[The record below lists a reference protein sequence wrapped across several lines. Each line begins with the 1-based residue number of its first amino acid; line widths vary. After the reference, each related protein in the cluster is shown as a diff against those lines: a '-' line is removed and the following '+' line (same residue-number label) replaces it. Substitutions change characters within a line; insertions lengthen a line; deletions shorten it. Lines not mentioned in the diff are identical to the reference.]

1 MVEEELK
8 KVKAAA
14 WRYLDLAGLGD
25 AVPKLDAMGYFMA
38 PASKSHHL
46 AEPGG
51 LAAHS
56 IHVTYWLV
64 RLTRAGIVSWEDK
77 RSPYRIGML
86 HDLVKCRCYIVDPT
100 WDGYGPVRYY
110 YQQPELTG
118 HGEASALFAMSV
130 LGVTL
135 TPVET
140 ACIVH
145 HMGAFC
151 LDNRGLKEFDAALSV
166 YPQEVIATHT
176 ADLLASRLE
185 DRCKWEV
192 ILEGEA

>member
-1 MVEEELK
+1 MEEDKLK
-8 KVKAAA
+8 KVKATAR
-14 WRYLDLAGLGD
+14 RYLDLAGLGD
-25 AVPKLDAMGYFMA
+25 VVTKLDAMGYFMA

-64 RLTRAGIVSWEDK
+64 RLTRAGIVFWEDE

-86 HDLVKCRCYIVDPT
+86 HDLVKCRCYVVDPT
-100 WDGYGPVRYY
+100 WDGYGPTRYLY
-110 YQQPELTG
+110 RQPELTG
-118 HGEASALFAMSV
+118 HGEASALFAMSM
-130 LGVTL
+130 LGVRL

-140 ACIVH
+140 VCIVH

-151 LDNRGLKEFDAALSV
+151 LDNRELKEFDAALGV
-166 YPQEVIATHT
+166 YPQEVVCTHT

-185 DRCKWEV
+185 ESLTDDLLIDSEV
-192 ILEGEA
+192 